1 MNKLK
6 KVLNIIKYNFPD
18 LTDYQM
24 TQFNDLTM
32 LYENWNNKINV
43 ISRKDISELNTRHVL
58 HSLSIAKVINF
69 LPETKILD
77 VGTGG
82 GFPGIPLA
90 IMFPEV
96 SFHLTDSIGKK
107 IKVVQ
112 AIANALGLK
121 NVIAEK
127 IRSENVNQQ
136 YDFIIS
142 RAVTNMS
149 NFVKIVDGKF
159 SFENKHQMK
168 NGILYLKG
176 GDLTKELKDFKHVK
190 SFKINSYFKD
200 TFFDTKKIVYL
211 PMPYMD
217 KDIH

>member
-6 KVLNIIKYNFPD
+6 KVLNIIKSNFPD
-18 LTDYQM
+18 LTDYQI

-58 HSLSIAKVINF
+58 HSLSIAKIINF

-96 SFHLTDSIGKK
+96 SFHLTDSIEKK

-112 AIANALGLK
+112 AIANDLGLK